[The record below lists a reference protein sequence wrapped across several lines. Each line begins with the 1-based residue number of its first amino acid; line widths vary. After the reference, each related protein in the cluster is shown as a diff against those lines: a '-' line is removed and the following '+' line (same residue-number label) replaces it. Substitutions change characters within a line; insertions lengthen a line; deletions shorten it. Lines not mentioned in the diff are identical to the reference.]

1 MSVNNST
8 IPNSA
13 RVKELQSMQNGYL
26 TRLVE
31 GATAEAAKGPD
42 KHYNNLLK
50 LKVTPKDLDR
60 GYVSVR
66 LDPYLIGKVCGVLG
80 GAMEHILKKA
90 LRGAKKGHTE
100 NEVFA
105 EIICCAEGG
114 IRTNNLTEG
123 GDV

>member
-1 MSVNNST
+1 MSN
-8 IPNSA
+8 
-13 RVKELQSMQNGYL
+13 ELMGILNAGLFSKLQETQNFHSPRA
-26 TRLVE
+26 TE
-31 GATAEAAKGPD
+31 GVAAEAAKNPD

-50 LKVTPKDLDR
+50 LKVTKEDLDR

-66 LDPYLIGKVCGVLG
+66 LDPYLIGKVCGMLG
-80 GAMEHILKKA
+80 GAMEHIFKKA